1 MIRPD
6 QIHLK
11 SKRGTITDLRTK
23 KAMAI
28 VAALKAAVQ
37 AQTTDKLRK
46 ELGRGA

>member
-11 SKRGTITDLRTK
+11 SKRGPVRDLQTK
-23 KAMAI
+23 RAMAI
-28 VAALKAAVQ
+28 VAALKASVA
-37 AQTTDKLRK
+37 TTDKLRK